1 MNNRQLTIFRTVC
14 EEGSMTKTAEKLYM
28 TQPAVSQTI
37 KELEQESGVCFL
49 ERYNRKVVPTESG
62 RLLYQYACHIL
73 GLYQDL
79 EQHLKETEGVRTI
92 RIGANLSVGVKMLR
106 GFIRAFEK
114 KYPDIQVKVTVSGS
128 VRLMELLKTHQID
141 LGLMED
147 LPGETDYIQEPFAKD
162 RTLIVAAPDHPLA
175 GKEHVRFEDLKKENF
190 LLREKGA
197 GVRDRFEAILR
208 TKDCVIDPLWES
220 RSTKVLV
227 QAVEDGFGI
236 SVLPYCLIEEY
247 LKEGRLAEIKVED
260 LCLERNLKYRQ
271 EHKEELKAYFR
282 RRNRMYSYKMSRRK
296 DKSICT
302 YPQYECCGYKN
313 CKLYHICSQLKITNR
328 TTDEIEK
335 DKVTL

>member
-14 EEGSMTKTAEKLYM
+14 EEGSMTKAAEKLYM

-73 GLYQDL
+73 GLYHDL

-175 GKEHVRFEDLKKENF
+175 GGEYVRF
-190 LLREKGA
+190 
-197 GVRDRFEAILR
+197 
-208 TKDCVIDPLWES
+208 
-220 RSTKVLV
+220 
-227 QAVEDGFGI
+227 
-236 SVLPYCLIEEY
+236 
-247 LKEGRLAEIKVED
+247 
-260 LCLERNLKYRQ
+260 
-271 EHKEELKAYFR
+271 
-282 RRNRMYSYKMSRRK
+282 
-296 DKSICT
+296 
-302 YPQYECCGYKN
+302 
-313 CKLYHICSQLKITNR
+313 
-328 TTDEIEK
+328 
-335 DKVTL
+335 

>member
-141 LGLMED
+141 MGLMED

-260 LCLERNLKYRQ
+260 LCLERNLNLVYHP
-271 EHKEELKAYFR
+271 HKVWNDPLRDFMDIVRWYGHDEIRAMK
-282 RRNRMYSYKMSRRK
+282 
-296 DKSICT
+296 
-302 YPQYECCGYKN
+302 
-313 CKLYHICSQLKITNR
+313 
-328 TTDEIEK
+328 TTDGMFHGQT
-335 DKVTL
+335 DTNTLLL

>member
-1 MNNRQLTIFRTVC
+1 
-14 EEGSMTKTAEKLYM
+14 
-28 TQPAVSQTI
+28 
-37 KELEQESGVCFL
+37 
-49 ERYNRKVVPTESG
+49 
-62 RLLYQYACHIL
+62 
-73 GLYQDL
+73 
-79 EQHLKETEGVRTI
+79 
-92 RIGANLSVGVKMLR
+92 
-106 GFIRAFEK
+106 
-114 KYPDIQVKVTVSGS
+114 
-128 VRLMELLKTHQID
+128 
-141 LGLMED
+141 MED

-260 LCLERNLKYRQ
+260 LCLERNLNLALQILEITKNVIVCVNLMDEARKKKIIIDSYHFSNRYINSYQEAKYIRDSIL
-271 EHKEELKAYFR
+271 EA
-282 RRNRMYSYKMSRRK
+282 
-296 DKSICT
+296 KSKGFTI
-302 YPQYECCGYKN
+302 
-313 CKLYHICSQLKITNR
+313 
-328 TTDEIEK
+328 D
-335 DKVTL
+335 

>member
-114 KYPDIQVKVTVSGS
+114 KYPDC
-128 VRLMELLKTHQID
+128 LLYTS
-141 LGLMED
+141 
-147 LPGETDYIQEPFAKD
+147 PSP
-162 RTLIVAAPDHPLA
+162 
-175 GKEHVRFEDLKKENF
+175 
-190 LLREKGA
+190 
-197 GVRDRFEAILR
+197 RD
-208 TKDCVIDPLWES
+208 
-220 RSTKVLV
+220 
-227 QAVEDGFGI
+227 
-236 SVLPYCLIEEY
+236 
-247 LKEGRLAEIKVED
+247 
-260 LCLERNLKYRQ
+260 
-271 EHKEELKAYFR
+271 
-282 RRNRMYSYKMSRRK
+282 
-296 DKSICT
+296 
-302 YPQYECCGYKN
+302 
-313 CKLYHICSQLKITNR
+313 
-328 TTDEIEK
+328 
-335 DKVTL
+335 

>member
-114 KYPDIQVKVTVSGS
+114 KYPDIQVKVTVKNASDRSG
-128 VRLMELLKTHQID
+128 ID
-141 LGLMED
+141 GRS
-147 LPGETDYIQEPFAKD
+147 AW
-162 RTLIVAAPDHPLA
+162 
-175 GKEHVRFEDLKKENF
+175 
-190 LLREKGA
+190 
-197 GVRDRFEAILR
+197 RDRLYPGAVCKGPDTDR
-208 TKDCVIDPLWES
+208 CGTGS
-220 RSTKVLV
+220 ST
-227 QAVEDGFGI
+227 GG
-236 SVLPYCLIEEY
+236 
-247 LKEGRLAEIKVED
+247 EGACQI
-260 LCLERNLKYRQ
+260 
-271 EHKEELKAYFR
+271 
-282 RRNRMYSYKMSRRK
+282 
-296 DKSICT
+296 
-302 YPQYECCGYKN
+302 
-313 CKLYHICSQLKITNR
+313 
-328 TTDEIEK
+328 
-335 DKVTL
+335 